1 MYNLYY
7 HHQSN
12 YRITS
17 LRHVNGTFQRVD
29 KLLCLQTLVISP
41 PLLHRQGQEPII
53 CLAAVKKPASSQQ
66 WQGQRAQCPP
76 RPFLETWAC
85 KTLWQLASAGWGVS
99 WPSSASPH
107 QGPSWRRGQTGP
119 GGRRDTSSGSPTE
132 LSQPELHQQTWIYIV
147 GTFQFECLGSLNLWF
162 NH

>member
-53 CLAAVKKPASSQQ
+53 CLAAVKKTPALSSDKVREHSVHPDLFWKLGLAKLHGSGLLQAEEFPGHLLLLLIRDQAGEEGKQDQGAAEILVVVLQQ
-66 WQGQRAQCPP
+66 S
-76 RPFLETWAC
+76 F
-85 KTLWQLASAGWGVS
+85 
-99 WPSSASPH
+99 
-107 QGPSWRRGQTGP
+107 
-119 GGRRDTSSGSPTE
+119 
-132 LSQPELHQQTWIYIV
+132 LSQNFIYRL
-147 GTFQFECLGSLNLWF
+147 GTYQFECLGSLNL
-162 NH
+162 